1 MHRILMVAAF
11 ATAATGIT
19 SAEAAG
25 RHKHHAAYAHPAYAH
40 VVRPPQ
46 VGPIWAGPNQCWTDE
61 GYGRY
66 APCSGRR

>member
-46 VGPIWAGPNQCWTDE
+46 VGPIWAGPNQCWTMRS
-61 GYGRY
+61 YGRY

>member
-1 MHRILMVAAF
+1 MHRILMAAAF
-11 ATAATGIT
+11 AAAATGIT

-25 RHKHHAAYAHPAYAH
+25 RHKHPTAYAHPAYAH
-40 VVRPPQ
+40 VVRTPQ

-66 APCSGRR
+66 ASCNGRR

>member
-1 MHRILMVAAF
+1 MHRILIAAAF
-11 ATAATGIT
+11 VTAMIGTAD
-19 SAEAAG
+19 AAG
-25 RHKHHAAYAHPAYAH
+25 RHKHGRGTYAPPAYVH

-66 APCSGRR
+66 APCNGRR